1 VSLLSLDIGLRH
13 TGIALYDS
21 RTKIPMP
28 LDTIDHKSDN
38 ELIEAIKGIASER
51 GCQKLIIGLPLLPSG
66 KEGEQAE
73 YTKSIADIL
82 KNDGFEVNMIDERY
96 TTPKIRDC
104 DPNAHSAVKILN
116 IYLEMSEIS

>member
-1 VSLLSLDIGLRH
+1 MHIIALDIGMKH
-13 TGIALYDS
+13 TGVAYYFDETNIA
-21 RTKIPMP
+21 MP

-51 GCQKLIIGLPLLPSG
+51 DCQKLIIGLPLLSSG
-66 KEGEQAE
+66 KVGEQAE

-96 TTPKIRDC
+96 TTPKTRDC